1 MHTSHSWVEL
11 FCEKFIAWLIEKTL
25 LHLLYQLDTIDTLNR
40 ATKLKLSTILSV
52 QIHDQGLQPS

>member
-11 FCEKFIAWLIEKTL
+11 FYEKFIAWLIEKTL